1 MPRLDLPR
9 RAVRH
14 AARALALAALLS
26 VVSPAAAHAQFGKL
40 IKKAAQG
47 AMQGAAEGAAQN
59 AAKNATGGERTREDA
74 AVTITPQN
82 LDLLLAALGPTA
94 KAAQEE
100 EAERTR
106 YWAQQKKF
114 EAHRACRDSIKSKYP
129 VNPIAAQSPDKIKA
143 MQDYSIKSG
152 PLMERYAQALQSG
165 DAQKAQVYADSAG
178 AAGEQ
183 LELIYT
189 PQLKACGAYVS
200 APTDESK
207 GRHGGDDEAGRAP
220 KVPAGMTATQFGR
233 LREKVAAWLLTDGKY
248 KVNDDERSALDARR
262 KELDAL
268 TPLFRGNTLAWSSW
282 GDLK

>member
-1 MPRLDLPR
+1 MSRIDIPR
-9 RAVRH
+9 RAARH
-14 AARALALAALLS
+14 ASRVIALAALLS

-59 AAKNATGGERTREDA
+59 AAKNATGGERTREEA
-74 AVTITPQN
+74 TLTITPQN
-82 LDLLLAALGPTA
+82 LDLLLAALGPAA

-100 EAERTR
+100 EAQRTR

-114 EAHRACRDSIKSKYP
+114 EAHRACRDSIKSKFP
-129 VNPIAAQSPDKIKA
+129 VNPLAAQAPDKIKA

-165 DAQKAQVYADSAG
+165 DTRKAQVYADSAG

-200 APTDESK
+200 APTDDSK
-207 GRHGGDDEAGRAP
+207 GHHGGDDEAGRAP

-248 KVNDDERSALDARR
+248 KVSDDERSALDARK
-262 KELDAL
+262 KELDVL

>member
-1 MPRLDLPR
+1 MPARHPAR
-9 RAVRH
+9 RVARH
-14 AARALALAALLS
+14 APRAIVFAALLA
-26 VVSPAAAHAQFGKL
+26 VVPTGTAHAQFGKL

-59 AAKNATGGERTREDA
+59 AAKNAAGGSAREES

-100 EAERTR
+100 EAQRSR
-106 YWAQQKKF
+106 YWAQQKKL
-114 EAHRACRDSIKSKYP
+114 EAHQACRDSIKAKYP
-129 VNPIAAQSPDKIKA
+129 VSPLAAQSPEKIKA
-143 MQDYSIKSG
+143 MQDYSLKSG
-152 PLMERYAQALQSG
+152 PLAERYSQALQSG
-165 DAQKAQVYADSAG
+165 DQAKARVYADSVG

-183 LELIYT
+183 LEAIYT

-200 APTDESK
+200 APTEESSK
-207 GRHGGDDEAGRAP
+207 RRHGGGDEASQAP

-248 KVNDDERSALDARR
+248 KVSDDEKAALDAR
-262 KELDAL
+262 KQELDAL
-268 TPLFRGNTLAWSSW
+268 TPLFRGNTLVWSSW